1 MKAIM
6 FEFKGKVTQD
16 INIDLVKVS
25 NSELSDT
32 GGLGK
37 FFDF

>member
-1 MKAIM
+1 MKATM

-25 NSELSDT
+25 NSELSDA
-32 GGLGK
+32 GGVGK